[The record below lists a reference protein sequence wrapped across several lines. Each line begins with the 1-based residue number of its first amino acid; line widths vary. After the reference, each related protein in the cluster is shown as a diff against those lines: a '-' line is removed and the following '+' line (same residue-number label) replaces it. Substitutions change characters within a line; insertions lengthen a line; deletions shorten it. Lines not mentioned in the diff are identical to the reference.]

1 MARNKRI
8 AEMTPEEAAAQR
20 ADWAARK
27 KQERDAARVKKEALK
42 ADSTP
47 NVFWTLNR
55 STSNHTRIV
64 ELWERQD
71 YVFALLADMESAM
84 GGNHGEDEELFVKS
98 VQDEVDADFTQFG
111 TVAIEVGLLEFWKY
125 PNLFANLMATGNEA
139 TKHFLRYGIIS
150 AIPSHKLHQWQTW
163 LSKRNSVP
171 QQQHTSGY
179 TALACS
185 NPNCP
190 TPYLKD
196 AVKLETALAYNGKY
210 LCDRCRSA
218 ELSARA
224 QASPLIRRPAGP
236 EDVFDSWGRIKNE

>member
-55 STSNHTRIV
+55 STANQTRIR
-64 ELWERQD
+64 ELEERQE
-71 YVFALLADMESAM
+71 YVFALLEDIRTVMESRSPDDEFIADVEAEIK
-84 GGNHGEDEELFVKS
+84 ED
-98 VQDEVDADFTQFG
+98 AAAHG

-125 PNLFANLMATGNEA
+125 PNLFAQLMAQTGEA
-139 TKHFLRYGIIS
+139 TKHFLRYGIIA

-163 LSKRNSVP
+163 LSKQNSVP
-171 QQQHTSGY
+171 QQHTSGY
-179 TALACS
+179 TSLVCF
-185 NPNCP
+185 NPTCP

-196 AVKLETALAYNGKY
+196 AAKLETALAYNGKY

-224 QASPLIRRPAGP
+224 QAAPFLEKRRPAGL
-236 EDVFDSWGRIKNE
+236 EDVFDQFGRFKDA